1 MRKLPPYLEFKLQ
14 QVAILGLTFLVAFGA
29 IKLASF
35 ARLSANISEELP
47 AVILLTC
54 PLFGC
59 FIVESRGWW
68 TRPPFWTFTTALL
81 VTHSLVF
88 LNLLLRHHFF
98 GRWVLVAA
106 FLLELGLLIVLR
118 NWLLPRP
125 TADSKGELP

>member
-14 QVAILGLTFLVAFGA
+14 QLAILGLTFLVAFGA
-29 IKLASF
+29 IKFASF
-35 ARLSANISEELP
+35 ARFNPDISEEIP

-68 TRPPFWTFTTALL
+68 TRPPFWMFTTALL
-81 VTHSLVF
+81 VAHSLVF
-88 LNLLLRHHFF
+88 LNVLLRHHSF
-98 GRWVLVAA
+98 GRWVFVIT

-125 TADSKGELP
+125 TAHSKSELP